1 MNVLDRLKNRQKEI
15 KKEVRI
21 TQRANER
28 INRIITIKCVSLAWA
43 ICLHREFGFGKKRFE
58 RVFHQVFRLMEDYID
73 RYDSESLLAALQ
85 VKARDEVDIE
95 IELG

>member
-1 MNVLDRLKNRQKEI
+1 MNVLDRLKNQHKEI
-15 KKEVRI
+15 KSKARI
-21 TQRANER
+21 SQRANER

-73 RYDSESLLAALQ
+73 RYDGDSLLTALQ
-85 VKARDEVDIE
+85 VKAKEEVGIE

>member
-1 MNVLDRLKNRQKEI
+1 MNVLDRLKNQHKEI

-21 TQRANER
+21 SQRANER

-58 RVFHQVFRLMEDYID
+58 RVFHNVFRLMEEYIEK
-73 RYDSESLLAALQ
+73 YDPECLLAALT
-85 VKARDEVDIE
+85 VKARDEVDVE

>member
-1 MNVLDRLKNRQKEI
+1 MNALDRLKNTQKEI
-15 KKEVRI
+15 KSKVRI
-21 TQRANER
+21 AQRTNER

-73 RYDSESLLAALQ
+73 RYDSESLLAAL
-85 VKARDEVDIE
+85 VIKAKEEVDIE

>member
-1 MNVLDRLKNRQKEI
+1 MNVLDRLKSKE
-15 KKEVRI
+15 KAVRSQVKI

-58 RVFHQVFRLMEDYID
+58 RAFHQVFRLMEDYID
-73 RYDSESLLAALQ
+73 RYDGDCLLTALQ
-85 VKARDEVDIE
+85 VKAKEEVGIE

>member
-1 MNVLDRLKNRQKEI
+1 MNALDRLKNQQKEI

-21 TQRANER
+21 SQRANER

-43 ICLHREFGFGKKRFE
+43 ICLHREFGFGKERFE
-58 RVFHQVFRLMEDYID
+58 RVFHKVFRLMEDYID